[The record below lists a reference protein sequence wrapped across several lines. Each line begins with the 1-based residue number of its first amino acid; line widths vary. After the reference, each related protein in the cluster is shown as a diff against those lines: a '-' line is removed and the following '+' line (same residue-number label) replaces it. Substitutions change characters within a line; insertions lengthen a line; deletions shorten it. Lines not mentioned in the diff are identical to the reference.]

1 MAVIGTATPLA
12 SGAGARNVRQV
23 NTEHDNLCASPEWA
37 DWLRSEILP
46 AVTAGVDLGKD
57 LLEIGPGA
65 GAATGWLA
73 GRVENLTAL
82 ETDSAAAARLVE
94 RCDAAIAVD
103 TGDATEM
110 PYPDAMFDSVGS
122 FTMLHHVP

>member
-1 MAVIGTATPLA
+1 M
-12 SGAGARNVRQV
+12 

-46 AVTAGVDLGKD
+46 AVTAGVDLGRD
-57 LLEIGPGA
+57 LLEIGPGP

-110 PYPDAMFDSVGS
+110 PYPAACREARGVVAVHQRGQF
-122 FTMLHHVP
+122 VPTGDHSPSRQLGAGQQ